1 MRKPSNGLL
10 ITLGVILAAGL
21 IGINT
26 FELKKITERVGADP
40 SVRANPFSVVERWL
54 DAEGI
59 PRRTER
65 KLGQANLARTPEGV
79 ILAMASSLDLSA
91 DTNDELVR
99 LIANGRSMVIFV
111 DLGQNDWLNKVLLKT
126 FLADLDIQYNSL
138 LDEEGFMDEVLEEMP
153 QGDGEDVPASADLPL
168 FEDADLDRISLFK
181 VGDGN
186 WEPFVT
192 VAVDSGSVTV
202 LGEPRFMLPDNIAK
216 PENASLAWAL
226 SGGAPGAERGLILA
240 HGLDSAQ
247 AGGLANA
254 LRRGFWPAAV
264 LSALALLAI
273 FAWQVGPSFGTVRP
287 VRELP
292 SLGIRERFRA
302 ESAFLARNQ
311 ALSTY
316 LQAYAD
322 TIKARLRARDPDVE
336 NPAADL
342 ARISGLPEKAIHE
355 ALAGGQHCQGTKEFL
370 RHLAVLETIME
381 RL

>member
-216 PENASLAWAL
+216 PEN
-226 SGGAPGAERGLILA
+226 
-240 HGLDSAQ
+240 
-247 AGGLANA
+247 
-254 LRRGFWPAAV
+254 
-264 LSALALLAI
+264 
-273 FAWQVGPSFGTVRP
+273 
-287 VRELP
+287 
-292 SLGIRERFRA
+292 
-302 ESAFLARNQ
+302 
-311 ALSTY
+311 
-316 LQAYAD
+316 
-322 TIKARLRARDPDVE
+322 
-336 NPAADL
+336 
-342 ARISGLPEKAIHE
+342 
-355 ALAGGQHCQGTKEFL
+355 
-370 RHLAVLETIME
+370 
-381 RL
+381 